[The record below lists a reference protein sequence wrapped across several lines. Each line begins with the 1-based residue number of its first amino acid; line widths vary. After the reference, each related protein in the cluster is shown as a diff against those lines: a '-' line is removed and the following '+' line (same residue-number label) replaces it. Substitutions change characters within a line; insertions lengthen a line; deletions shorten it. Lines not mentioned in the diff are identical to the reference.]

1 MFVPALETA
10 GGPEGNRRSAIPH
23 CHEMS
28 LRRQE
33 GPLGE
38 ALLVSWERRTSRAS
52 WCLSS
57 WMELSL
63 TQAWAL
69 LYLFLPPSP
78 SANSLGPRFPLLLSP
93 KFRWRALWVICLWVL
108 RNEGYWGVPVVW
120 LHKHPWMIT
129 VHQGTLD
136 SEMKDCLCPQGA
148 YGPGRPKN
156 RDRKFPQNEVGNV
169 RAKKRPLRPR
179 EPLASERWGV
189 EVVFFSEAVE
199 CGAVFSKGY
208 WTI

>member
-1 MFVPALETA
+1 
-10 GGPEGNRRSAIPH
+10 
-23 CHEMS
+23 
-28 LRRQE
+28 
-33 GPLGE
+33 
-38 ALLVSWERRTSRAS
+38 
-52 WCLSS
+52 
-57 WMELSL
+57 MELSL

-93 KFRWRALWVICLWVL
+93 KFRWRALWVICLWIL
-108 RNEGYWGVPVVW
+108 RNEGYRGVPVVW

-169 RAKKRPLRPR
+169 RAKKRALRPR
-179 EPLASERWGV
+179 EPLESERWGV
-189 EVVFFSEAVE
+189 EVVFFFQRQLSVE
-199 CGAVFSKGY
+199 QCFPKGIEPFKHFNNHKLILMSVIKMHIK
-208 WTI
+208 TVSLVEM